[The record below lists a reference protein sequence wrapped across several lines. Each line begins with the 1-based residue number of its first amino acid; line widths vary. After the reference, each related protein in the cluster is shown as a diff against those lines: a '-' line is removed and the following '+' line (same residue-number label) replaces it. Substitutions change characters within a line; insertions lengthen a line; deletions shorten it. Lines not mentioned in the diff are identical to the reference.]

1 MYKTSSKKVL
11 LLLLAA
17 LLYIILTIDS
27 DMISTYQLIIT
38 GAVVAVLVPI
48 IAWAFIVSEQYNFHK
63 KLSRLVDVS
72 GDIEG
77 TEAKN
82 DDLEVTIFF

>member
-1 MYKTSSKKVL
+1 MT
-11 LLLLAA
+11 
-17 LLYIILTIDS
+17 
-27 DMISTYQLIIT
+27 STYQLIIT

-48 IAWAFIVSEQYNFHK
+48 IAWAFIVSAQYNFHK
-63 KLSRLVDVS
+63 KLSRLTLVDVS

-82 DDLEVTIFF
+82 DDLEVTTFF

>member
-1 MYKTSSKKVL
+1 MT
-11 LLLLAA
+11 
-17 LLYIILTIDS
+17 
-27 DMISTYQLIIT
+27 STYQLIIT

-48 IAWAFIVSEQYNFHK
+48 ISWAFIVSAQYNFHK

-82 DDLEVTIFF
+82 DDLEVTIFSKR